1 MRLMKIPIDVADG
14 RIDGYDASTYF
25 TREVGLPVL
34 FLVPYG
40 AWRLVVRGDHSWDAI
55 LLVAGPIISWIS
67 VMFYCVAIRAVR
79 PLPSVVPK
87 ATPLLAWPFLIY
99 LFAYKGVWG
108 FSEIFQEWSVAGILG
123 AFFYTWLGYGP
134 LKALSIL
141 QREDVVEALRQSG
154 RIVKGLRNA

>member
-1 MRLMKIPIDVADG
+1 MRLMKIPIYVADG

-25 TREVGLPVL
+25 TREVGLSVL
-34 FLVPYG
+34 FLVPTG
-40 AWRLVVRGDHSWDAI
+40 RGDCWYEVTTVGTKI

-67 VMFYCVAIRAVR
+67 VMFYCIAIRAVR